1 MQMELLPYGDPG
13 DTEELASLLGD
24 NFNLV
29 WKALSKGSSDS
40 VEFKELMMSVAGSLI
55 ATKIE
60 GGLSLKPLP
69 SLIID
74 SSFLEKY
81 IGTKGESS
89 RVEMYVCDEK
99 KNA

>member
-1 MQMELLPYGDPG
+1 MEISVYFKGQAYGDPA

-69 SLIID
+69 SLIVD
-74 SSFLEKY
+74 SSFL
-81 IGTKGESS
+81 
-89 RVEMYVCDEK
+89 
-99 KNA
+99 KNISVLKENQAG